1 MLLKRNVIIHLLSL
15 GVLCIGFLLF
25 RYVLFDIHGMKQFP
39 LGLFVIGV
47 ISLVI
52 SFFFNGKITPICT
65 AFAYIIGFSIGVL
78 FQEDGIDAGGTAT
91 NNLWIIWSVVFVF
104 INLFVIMYNIAFVY
118 RFCSPYNNISIYIC
132 ICLVYESVFFV

>member
-1 MLLKRNVIIHLLSL
+1 MTKKFDNMLLRRNVIIHLLSL
-15 GVLCIGFLLF
+15 GVLCIGLFLC

-39 LGLFVIGV
+39 FGLFVIGV

-52 SFFFNGKITPICT
+52 SFFFEGKITPICI

-91 NNLWIIWSVVFVF
+91 NNLYLS
-104 INLFVIMYNIAFVY
+104 
-118 RFCSPYNNISIYIC
+118 SG
-132 ICLVYESVFFV
+132 

>member
-1 MLLKRNVIIHLLSL
+1 MTKESDYMLLKRNVIIHLLSL

-25 RYVLFDIHGMKQFP
+25 R
-39 LGLFVIGV
+39 
-47 ISLVI
+47 
-52 SFFFNGKITPICT
+52 FFFNGKITPICT

-104 INLFVIMYNIAFVY
+104 IILGGIIFDKFV
-118 RFCSPYNNISIYIC
+118 SPFKKKS
-132 ICLVYESVFFV
+132 E

>member
-104 INLFVIMYNIAFVY
+104 IILGGIIFDKFVSPFKRNLNSFLWML
-118 RFCSPYNNISIYIC
+118 ISTLTIIK
-132 ICLVYESVFFV
+132 